1 MRTIRIGT
9 RTSKL
14 AIEQARLVGEG
25 LVATA
30 RAQGAAL
37 AYELVGMTTEGDRIL
52 DQPLD
57 KIGGKGLFIR
67 ELDRAMLA
75 GRIDIAVHSC
85 KDLPTELDPSVRIG
99 AVSAREDPR
108 DALVLPVDAPAA
120 VAETFDVIAAYVART
135 GLPVGCSSARR
146 RVQLQRLMPGVSVAS
161 VRGNVNTRLAK
172 LDAGQYGALVLA
184 AAGLKRL
191 GLGTRMSYV
200 FAPYQML
207 PAAGQGA
214 MAVTVAREAD
224 ASLCALLEAYSND
237 EAALCVAAERAF
249 TRALGGDCATP
260 CGAYAE
266 VHDAEL
272 CLEGLY
278 AEPDGSVLVWR
289 SGRVIVDAAGP
300 DGAYGAAAY
309 KAAEACAERLASEVR
324 EALDGGR

>member
-14 AIEQARLVGEG
+14 ALEQARLVGEG

-30 RAQGAAL
+30 RARGGAL
-37 AYELVGMTTEGDRIL
+37 AYELVSMATEGDRIL

-75 GRIDIAVHSC
+75 GRIDIAVHSY
-85 KDLPTELDPSVRIG
+85 KDLPAELDPSVRIG
-99 AVSAREDPR
+99 AVSVREDPR
-108 DALVLPVDAPAA
+108 DVLVLPADAP
-120 VAETFDVIAAYVART
+120 VGTSETFDAAVSYIART

-146 RVQLQRLMPGVSVAS
+146 RVQLQRLMPGVPVAS
-161 VRGNVNTRLAK
+161 VRGNVNTRIAK

-191 GLGTRMSYV
+191 GLGARMSCV
-200 FAPYQML
+200 FAPHEML

-214 MAVTVAREAD
+214 MAVTVARDVDAD
-224 ASLCALLEAYSND
+224 LRALLAAYSND

-266 VHDAEL
+266 VRDAEL
-272 CLEGLY
+272 FLEGLY
-278 AEPDGSVLVWR
+278 AEPDGSVLVRR
-289 SGRVIVDAAGP
+289 SGRVTVGVPGP
-300 DGAYGAAAY
+300 DGAYDAAAY
-309 KAAEACAERLASEVR
+309 AAATSCAERLAVEVR
-324 EALDGGR
+324 EAFNGGC